1 MGTNRLHNAYMDI
14 QTNATTVAFFRCHC
28 LKKHRLRE
36 MQDAWMIC
44 KAEKILR
51 HVDRNAIKN
60 FFKAIYGPCI
70 KGIAALFGADETTR
84 LTEKS
89 QILKRLTA
97 HFKRVLNRLS
107 AIAYAAINQRPQM
120 DTNNNLVYKHGGP
133 CSWRNTQHSSR
144 IKAADLNH
152 LAVDVETVAK
162 RLVFG
167 RKKRPDITASDLPNS
182 AVEHSKILT
191 PSTETSP
198 VNCLEIG
205 EEPVAAPSL
214 LHLPQHV
221 VDTEDFGPL
230 QDFNVW
236 DPVLPSQLQYYVEAA
251 EMEVIQLPGLV
262 PVDGLGLRSVK
273 ECCEDDSFVHLY
285 FVVQVNTEAIPHGG
299 LKPDEGL
306 TGFGNPPGI
315 SSQCSGNANCE
326 LRCVTPDFS
335 EQGSEPAKQA
345 DPATSESPQKGDS
358 FSGAGARVVDKK
370 SVCRKSCYL
379 PHASTNSNALVEENL
394 ERVETSQS
402 KLFPQSSTS
411 PNSKSPDLVVEIE
424 AKERLPERHDAKS
437 GNFEMACRTCRFQL
451 RTISLQLCRRQVEFE
466 VRRTEWDKRE
476 RILQEEI
483 SQLRSQAEQLARE
496 NAEVKR
502 RLVDREAEINQ
513 IAQALH
519 LLLEKL
525 SLQQPFGAPAHPNQD
540 QSLAAE
546 EFLGLLRSLATK
558 HLLRPFTAVA
568 PDTQQTDLPS
578 QNAAA
583 MSARC
588 GGMRADN
595 GLSFVKANSTSS
607 RNEDDLETDGELD
620 KDSLSDICIAARG
633 SRRAPTATL
642 ARVETPVGSL
652 YSSVSSLRTVDEVQ
666 FRTGLS
672 SLDAQIAKLRLS
684 LVSQ

>member
-1 MGTNRLHNAYMDI
+1 MNVRNQNKTFITRPLRSAVSCRPATHLAFRNDCAPILNDFTVDEDPSTCRLQRNCTSQTRAHNTKLSDSTAVLS
-14 QTNATTVAFFRCHC
+14 TKCAPSHV
-28 LKKHRLRE
+28 RLE
-36 MQDAWMIC
+36 
-44 KAEKILR
+44 
-51 HVDRNAIKN
+51 
-60 FFKAIYGPCI
+60 
-70 KGIAALFGADETTR
+70 
-84 LTEKS
+84 
-89 QILKRLTA
+89 
-97 HFKRVLNRLS
+97 
-107 AIAYAAINQRPQM
+107 
-120 DTNNNLVYKHGGP
+120 NNNPRKGRQRTNSRRNNLPAYS
-133 CSWRNTQHSSR
+133 CSDGLISNDRQSYSS
-144 IKAADLNH
+144 IINHTMSLAKALKAADLNH

-205 EEPVAAPSL
+205 EEPVCSCKHAFLATVNQSNMCDSCLQCVSSQLIHRGVQTGEASLKPSL
-214 LHLPQHV
+214 TSSVDVAIQH
-221 VDTEDFGPL
+221 T
-230 QDFNVW
+230 
-236 DPVLPSQLQYYVEAA
+236 S
-251 EMEVIQLPGLV
+251 
-262 PVDGLGLRSVK
+262 
-273 ECCEDDSFVHLY
+273 
-285 FVVQVNTEAIPHGG
+285 
-299 LKPDEGL
+299 
-306 TGFGNPPGI
+306 PGI

-583 MSARC
+583 MSASSSIVSDVSMSIEGSKPASTNSATPVIALDSSEPRC